1 MPKVS
6 IIIPT
11 YNVEQ
16 YLKEC
21 LDSVINQTLKDIE
34 IICVDDGATDN
45 SGKILDEYAAKD
57 SRIKVIHK
65 ENGGYGKAMNVG
77 IDNATGEYIGIV
89 EPDDWIQPDMY
100 ETLYTK
106 AKELDLDFIK
116 SDFCRFAGDGEDRK
130 FTYNRGDKTNSYY
143 NELINIQENM
153 RPFNFTMNTWT
164 GIYNLE
170 YLKRNN
176 IKHNETP
183 GASFQDNGFWMQTFM
198 YSTKAYFMDKA
209 FYMKRKDNP
218 NSSVANKAKV
228 YIMCDEYDWIRKI
241 IDSNPNFKKFIPIY
255 QHKRFCNYMFTL
267 NRIDISFKKEFIKR
281 FHKDFKLAMQN
292 NEIDKDLFTELEY
305 YRLQLVI
312 KNPNKFYR
320 KYLNRMSLI
329 EKMFSVKNR
338 GVHKIVRIFGI
349 KLKFKS
355 NALVLKQQ
363 LNDIQQ
369 ALNQI
374 KNNTRTQNNKI
385 KEIQNDVSLIKTML
399 EPQEDKSVNICAI
412 RGE

>member
-6 IIIPT
+6 IVIPT
-11 YNVEQ
+11 YNIEQ

-34 IICVDDGATDN
+34 IICVDDGSTDN

-57 SRIKVIHK
+57 NRIKVIHK

-89 EPDDWIQPDMY
+89 EPDDYVLPDMY

-106 AKELDLDFIK
+106 AKEFDLDFIK
-116 SDFCRFAGDGEDRK
+116 SDFCRFTGDGENRK
-130 FTYNRGDKTNSYY
+130 FVYNRLDRSNSYY
-143 NELINIQENM
+143 NRVVNIQEDFT
-153 RPFNFTMNTWT
+153 PFRFIMNTWS

-170 YLKRNN
+170 YLRKNN
-176 IKHNETP
+176 IRHNETP
-183 GASFQDNGFWMQTFM
+183 GASFQDNGFWLQTFM
-198 YSTKAYFMDKA
+198 YSTRASFLDIP
-209 FYMKRKDNP
+209 FYMNRRDNP
-218 NSSVANKAKV
+218 NSSVKNKAKV

-241 IDSNPNFKKFIPIY
+241 IDNNPNLKKFIPIY
-255 QHKRFCNYMFTL
+255 QKKRYYNYMFTL
-267 NRIDISFKKEFIKR
+267 DRIDNKFKKEFVKR
-281 FHKDFKLAMQN
+281 FRKDFQIAMQN
-292 NEIDKDLFTELEY
+292 NEIDKNLFAELEY

-312 KNPNKFYR
+312 KNPDKFYR

-369 ALNQI
+369 ALNQV